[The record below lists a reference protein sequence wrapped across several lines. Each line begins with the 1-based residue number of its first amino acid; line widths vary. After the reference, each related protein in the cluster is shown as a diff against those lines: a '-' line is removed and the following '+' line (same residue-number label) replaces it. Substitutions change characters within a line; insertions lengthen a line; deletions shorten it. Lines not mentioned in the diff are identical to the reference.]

1 MLTLFSVHALI
12 ATAFTRATRSCHKT
26 WAVVRLHVA
35 PGVVCGQAWCCNWR
49 DLQVAI
55 EEKKRQLAEK
65 QATLRRTL
73 GRSKGQ
79 SLDPLDD
86 SSLPRQ
92 AKVRRL
98 IAHLLAFA
106 PRRLLSGV
114 FQSEWDF

>member
-1 MLTLFSVHALI
+1 MMMQLV
-12 ATAFTRATRSCHKT
+12 
-26 WAVVRLHVA
+26 
-35 PGVVCGQAWCCNWR
+35 WCA

-92 AKVRRL
+92 AKVSRPS
-98 IAHLLAFA
+98 AHLLGFA
-106 PRRLLSGV
+106 PRPPTCLS
-114 FQSEWDF
+114 Q